1 MMKASL
7 ALAER
12 RPNELK
18 EAVEKL
24 GQAPPSGRQLMVL
37 RLIGLISPPPGA
49 NVLLRIRGFLL
60 LIALVLVLV
69 AAGFGIV
76 KLVAL
81 PFGGV
86 SITGAVLLGLLVVVA
101 ALGVLTLFGRRRQRR
116 AEAERRGGG

>member
-1 MMKASL
+1 
-7 ALAER
+7 
-12 RPNELK
+12 
-18 EAVEKL
+18 
-24 GQAPPSGRQLMVL
+24 MVL